1 MAMGDDEASVRGA
14 LQRLLRLEG
23 CRTVV
28 CAAAEDLWH
37 AGAVDFVYTLFPEE
51 ALRRAMRSSR
61 KAGQGLR
68 AEQAPSRS
76 RGKLARVALRFTL
89 HARLWGPA
97 WTLAATGP

>member
-1 MAMGDDEASVRGA
+1 MTMQRRAQA
-14 LQRLLRLEG
+14 L
-23 CRTVV
+23 
-28 CAAAEDLWH
+28 H
-37 AGAVDFVYTLFPEE
+37 AGAVDIVYSPFPEE

-68 AEQAPSRS
+68 AARAPSRP
-76 RGKLARVALRFTL
+76 RGKLARVSLRFTL

>member
-1 MAMGDDEASVRGA
+1 MAISDDAASVRGA

-37 AGAVDFVYTLFPEE
+37 AEAVDIVYTAFPEE

-68 AEQAPSRS
+68 AERAPSRP
-76 RGKLARVALRFTL
+76 RGKLTRVSLRFTL

-97 WTLAATGP
+97 WMLAATGP